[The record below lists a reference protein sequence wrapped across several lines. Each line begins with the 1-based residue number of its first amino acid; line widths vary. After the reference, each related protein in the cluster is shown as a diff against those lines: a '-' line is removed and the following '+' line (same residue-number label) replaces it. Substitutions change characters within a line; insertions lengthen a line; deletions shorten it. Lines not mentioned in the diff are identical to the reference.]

1 MTSPP
6 VSASVPPASLGPSA
20 PSPTGQISAL
30 FDRTGLHH
38 PILVLEQPALR
49 ATSTPTGSG
58 STRDQVGLRWGK
70 SGKQA
75 QQAQEVI
82 PNEPASKKAA
92 IEELRRSRNA
102 GLAASPP
109 PPPSSHPGP
118 LSPLSSGD
126 THGAVSGQIKCLF
139 TSLAAKLKSRE
150 LMAGIRKAER
160 LASQCKYQN
169 AEHRARAAELHL
181 QIARTQQ
188 MAPSS
193 DGTSVI

>member
-1 MTSPP
+1 MI
-6 VSASVPPASLGPSA
+6 G
-20 PSPTGQISAL
+20 
-30 FDRTGLHH
+30 TGLHH
-38 PILVLEQPALR
+38 PILELEQPALR
-49 ATSTPTGSG
+49 APTGTMVSDLAK
-58 STRDQVGLRWGK
+58 RKQVASQRWGK

-82 PNEPASKKAA
+82 PEEPASKKAA

-139 TSLAAKLKSRE
+139 TSLAAKLNSRE
-150 LMAGIRKAER
+150 SMAGIRKAER

>member
-1 MTSPP
+1 MRNGLAQS
-6 VSASVPPASLGPSA
+6 SCRAKC
-20 PSPTGQISAL
+20 TGQPHI
-30 FDRTGLHH
+30 
-38 PILVLEQPALR
+38 
-49 ATSTPTGSG
+49 
-58 STRDQVGLRWGK
+58 
-70 SGKQA
+70 
-75 QQAQEVI
+75 
-82 PNEPASKKAA
+82 
-92 IEELRRSRNA
+92 
-102 GLAASPP
+102 
-109 PPPSSHPGP
+109 
-118 LSPLSSGD
+118 
-126 THGAVSGQIKCLF
+126 

>member
-1 MTSPP
+1 M
-6 VSASVPPASLGPSA
+6 
-20 PSPTGQISAL
+20 I
-30 FDRTGLHH
+30 DTGLHN
-38 PILVLEQPALR
+38 PILLLEQPALR
-49 ATSTPTGSG
+49 APTGTMVYVAQLKQSKG
-58 STRDQVGLRWGK
+58 QGWGK

-75 QQAQEVI
+75 QQAQEEI
-82 PNEPASKKAA
+82 PNEPASKKAT
-92 IEELRRSRNA
+92 IEELRRTCNA

-118 LSPLSSGD
+118 LSPLSSVD
-126 THGAVSGQIKCLF
+126 THGAFSGQIKCLF
-139 TSLAAKLKSRE
+139 TSLAAKLNSRE
-150 LMAGIRKAER
+150 LMAGIWKAER